1 MHCLSIQEML
11 TSTSGLELIQVKIT
25 SLSVSKMI
33 QLSYR
38 VKLKIKDVGQLFRPD
53 QIPCGSLTKLDIN
66 LLELFKKEGIDSDLL
81 WIPAS
86 KATAD
91 QLDTLWLTIYG
102 ARELASD
109 LGDTLQEAEV
119 YLQDP
124 IHADRNTIYWNPQ
137 KFQNT
142 EGLFTS
148 IFKYNEGDSCPEV
161 DSFKTID
168 VLKDFTSQDD
178 LPETEGSPSLR
189 TYLKRYYF

>member
-1 MHCLSIQEML
+1 ML

-25 SLSVSKMI
+25 SLSISKMV
-33 QLSYR
+33 QPSHR
-38 VKLKIKDVGQLFRPD
+38 VKLQINDAGQLFQPD
-53 QIPCGSLTKLDIN
+53 QTPCGSLTKRDIN
-66 LLELFKKEGIDSDLL
+66 LLELFKKEEIDSDLL

-91 QLDTLWLTIYG
+91 QPGTLWLTIYG
-102 ARELASD
+102 VRELASD

-124 IHADRNTIYWNPQ
+124 IHAERNTIYWNPQ
-137 KFQNT
+137 KFHNT
-142 EGLFTS
+142 EGLYTS
-148 IFKYNEGDSCPEV
+148 SFKYNEGDSCPEV
-161 DSFKTID
+161 DSFKAID

-178 LPETEGSPSLR
+178 LPETEGSSSLR